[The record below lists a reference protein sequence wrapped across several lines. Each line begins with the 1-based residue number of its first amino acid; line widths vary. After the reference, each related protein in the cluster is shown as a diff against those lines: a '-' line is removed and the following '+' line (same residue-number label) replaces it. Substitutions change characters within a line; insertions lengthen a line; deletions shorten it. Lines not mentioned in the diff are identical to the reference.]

1 MEHDHTAQSVIAGN
15 AAAAV
20 AAVEGALPPRPKIGA
35 EELRKANMILKRY
48 KEGKTRLEQRII
60 DNEQFWKLRHWE
72 QMEKQG
78 EGGNSGDPQPASG
91 WLVNCILSKHADA
104 MDCYPSPT
112 VLPRE
117 PDDRQEA
124 QRLSRILPV
133 ILKKN
138 QFKRTYSSAWWYKL
152 KSGCAVYGVFWDGT
166 KLGGLGDISVKRMDL
181 LNLFWEPGVT
191 DIQDS
196 AHFFSTELRDNE
208 KLLAE
213 YPQLEGKLGRGSM
226 TLSRYLYDDTVDT
239 SDKSLVVDWYY
250 HTNVEGRKV
259 LQYCKYVGETVLYAT
274 ENDTVRPTRTQ
285 MTGVDEEGRPILQQ
299 VPCGPSM
306 AQRGWYDHGKYPFVF
321 DVLFPE
327 EGTPCGYGYVDLCK
341 SPQKQ
346 IDLMNQAILK
356 NTLANAT
363 PRFFIRSDGAVNEN
377 EYADWTRPFV
387 HTNGNLGADSI
398 APIHAGS
405 LDSVYVAIL
414 NNKIAEMK
422 ETAGNR
428 DVANGGT
435 ASGVTAG
442 TAIAA
447 LQESSGKLSR
457 NMIDDGYEAF
467 ADVVTLCIEL
477 IRQFYQLPRQF
488 RLLGAMGTEEFIS
501 YDCSGLQPKA
511 MDDGVSVSYRVPEF
525 DLEIGAEQESPYRTA
540 EHNQLA
546 LQLFQLGFFREELAD
561 QALRCLELMEF
572 KNKDQLVRLIAGGR
586 TQAAEIAALR
596 QQALQLAQ
604 VVDEAKGTRLAPAL
618 AAEYAGSSP
627 ASAVAGTAPQP
638 KNVSAMERSRKQSR
652 EAVQPR

>member
-1 MEHDHTAQSVIAGN
+1 MEHNDTAQSVIARD
-15 AAAAV
+15 AAAAM
-20 AAVEGALPPRPKIGA
+20 AAADGALPVRPKIGA
-35 EELRKANMILKRY
+35 EELRRANGILKKY

-72 QMEKQG
+72 QMEKEGQ
-78 EGGNSGDPQPASG
+78 GGNSGDPQPASG

-104 MDCYPSPT
+104 MDCYPAPT

-133 ILKKN
+133 VLKKN

-196 AHFFSTELRDNE
+196 AHFFSTELVDND

-213 YPQLEGKLGRGSM
+213 YPQLEGKLGRGNF

-239 SDKSLVVDWYY
+239 SNKSLVVDWYY
-250 HTNVEGRKV
+250 HTNVESRKV

-274 ENDTVRPTRTQ
+274 ENDTVQPTETQ
-285 MTGVDEEGRPILQQ
+285 LMGADENGRPVMGQ

-327 EGTPCGYGYVDLCK
+327 EGTPCGYGYIDLCK

-387 HTNGNLGADSI
+387 HTNGNLGSDSI
-398 APIHAGS
+398 APIRAGS

-414 NNKIAEMK
+414 NNKIGEMK

-477 IRQFYQLPRQF
+477 IRQFYELPRQF
-488 RLLGAMGTEEFIS
+488 RLLGAMGTEEFVS
-501 YDCSGLQPKA
+501 YDHSGLQPRV
-511 MDDGVSVSYRVPEF
+511 MDDGVTVSYRVPEF
-525 DLEIGAEQESPYRTA
+525 DLEIGAERESPYRTA
-540 EHNQLA
+540 EANQLA
-546 LQLFQLGFFREELAD
+546 LQLFQMGFFRDDLAD

-572 KNKDQLVRLIAGGR
+572 KNKDQLARVISGGQ
-586 TQAAEIAALR
+586 TQARQIAALR
-596 QQALQLAQ
+596 QQLLQLAQ
-604 VVDEAKGTRLAPAL
+604 VVDEAKGTHLAESLSAEQGGGQN
-618 AAEYAGSSP
+618 AA
-627 ASAVAGTAPQP
+627 ASAGKAVQESH
-638 KNVSAMERSRKQSR
+638 SAMERSRQQSR
-652 EAVQPR
+652 EVVRPR